1 MIKYTLKKSKE
12 FKKGVK
18 KLNKDDL
25 ELLRKILNKLLNDEP
40 LESKYKD
47 HALKGNL
54 KGIRD
59 CHIRPDLI
67 LLYEK
72 NNNEL
77 ILTALRIGKHSELG
91 LSNDR

>member
-12 FKKGVK
+12 FKKTVK

-25 ELLRKILNKLLNDEP
+25 ELLRKILNKLPNDEP

-47 HALKGNL
+47 HALKGKL

-59 CHIRPDLI
+59 CHKTWFNLT
-67 LLYEK
+67 LWEK
-72 NNNEL
+72 Q
-77 ILTALRIGKHSELG
+77 
-91 LSNDR
+91 

>member
-47 HALKGNL
+47 HELKGNL
-54 KGIRD
+54 KDIRD
-59 CHIRPDLI
+59 CHISSDLI